1 MDMSRLPTLMKVFLV
16 LFIVFLF
23 VIANSGCSVFMAA
36 RQPSKKDVDL
46 FKVGTPRG
54 SLLAEFGEP
63 AVNEVRDGKK
73 FEEYRFI
80 NGYGTGAKAVRAV
93 WHGACDVCSWGL
105 WEIVGTPMEVF
116 FNGDA
121 MVYEVRYD
129 ENDRIDQVNL
139 LKKK

>member
-1 MDMSRLPTLMKVFLV
+1 MSRLPTLRKVFLA
-16 LFIVFLF
+16 LFIVLLF

-46 FKVGTPRG
+46 FKIGTPRS

-63 AVNEVRDGKK
+63 RVSKVRDGKK
-73 FEEYRFI
+73 FEIYKFI
-80 NGYGTGAKAVRAV
+80 NGYSTGAKAGRAV
-93 WHGACDVCSWGL
+93 LHGTCDVFSWGL
-105 WEIVGTPMEVF
+105 WEIVGTPTEVI

-121 MVYEVRYD
+121 MAYEVRYD
-129 ENDRIDQVNL
+129 EHDRIDQVNL